1 MAAKASA
8 ELKFGIFE
16 NLFQDNWDKNWIKK
30 KNVSVYPINFSKIGN
45 YMVI

>member
-16 NLFQDNWDKNWIKK
+16 NLFQDNWDKN
-30 KNVSVYPINFSKIGN
+30 
-45 YMVI
+45 